1 MTRRISIM
9 ISERIVR
16 LGGISQ
22 EKLNVISYG
31 MELIISSIIG
41 IFLLIGISIGFG
53 QPFSWLAFLLGFV
66 PLRVSAGGFHA
77 KTHLLCYI
85 TIGGLFAACHL
96 IAVGINLSPFF
107 HIIVSMIAAV
117 FVFLFAPIQSPQKPL
132 TRHSRKTNRIASLVV
147 VCIDIAIAI
156 ASFGSVIAIIPLHL
170 HLFFLGNAT
179 SCLLLVVA
187 TIYQRKG
194 GHSNEDQAA

>member
-1 MTRRISIM
+1 MTKRISIM
-9 ISERIVR
+9 ISEQIVR

-41 IFLLIGISIGFG
+41 ILLLIGISIGLG

-66 PLRVSAGGFHA
+66 PLRVSAGGYHA
-77 KTHLLCYI
+77 KTHFLCYI

-96 IAVGINLSPFF
+96 IAVGINLSPF
-107 HIIVSMIAAV
+107 HVIVSMIAAV
-117 FVFLFAPIQSPQKPL
+117 LVFLFAPIQSPQKPL
-132 TRHSRKTNRIASLVV
+132 TRDSRKTNRIASLVV

-156 ASFGSVIAIIPLHL
+156 ASFGLIIAIIPLHL
-170 HLFFLGNAT
+170 HLFFLGVAA

-187 TIYQRKG
+187 AIYQRKG
-194 GHSNEDQAA
+194 GYSNEDQTA

>member
-1 MTRRISIM
+1 MTRRISII
-9 ISERIVR
+9 ISEQIVR

-41 IFLLIGISIGFG
+41 IFLLIGISIGLG

-66 PLRVSAGGFHA
+66 PLRVSAGGYHA
-77 KTHLLCYI
+77 KTHFLCYI

-96 IAVGINLSPFF
+96 IAVGINLSPLF
-107 HIIVSMIAAV
+107 HVFVSMIAAV
-117 FVFLFAPIQSPQKPL
+117 LVFLFAPIQSPQKPL

-156 ASFGSVIAIIPLHL
+156 ASFGTIIANIPLHL
-170 HLFFLGNAT
+170 HLFFLGIAA
-179 SCLLLVVA
+179 SCALLIVA
-187 TIYQRKG
+187 IIYPRKG
-194 GHSNEDQAA
+194 GCSDEDQTT

>member
-9 ISERIVR
+9 ISEQIVR

-41 IFLLIGISIGFG
+41 IILLIGISIGFG

-66 PLRVSAGGFHA
+66 PLRVSAGGCHA
-77 KTHLLCYI
+77 KTHLRCYI

-96 IAVGINLSPFF
+96 IAVGINLSPLF
-107 HIIVSMIAAV
+107 HLIVSMIAAV
-117 FVFLFAPIQSPQKPL
+117 LVFLFAPIQSPQKPL
-132 TRHSRKTNRIASLVV
+132 TRHYRKTNRIASLVV

-156 ASFGSVIAIIPLHL
+156 ASFGSIIAIIPLHL
-170 HLFFLGNAT
+170 HLFFLGVTA
-179 SCLLLVVA
+179 SCMLFIVEIFHL
-187 TIYQRKG
+187 RKG
-194 GHSNEDQAA
+194 GKSNEDQTA